1 MVLIMR
7 RRFTL
12 NAVASSDGAHVRVS
26 HDRKANLTG
35 RSNYAFLG
43 KKVIITEGNVFRN
56 GYFIGKCVIDDQGN
70 RFVSGINHNGI
81 ITSV

>member
-1 MVLIMR
+1 MR
-7 RRFTL
+7 RRFSPS
-12 NAVASSDGAHVRVS
+12 AVASSDGAHTRVS

-43 KKVIITEGNVFRN
+43 KKVIITDGNVFRN
-56 GYFIGKCVIDDQGN
+56 GHYIGRCITDDQGN
-70 RFVSGINHNGI
+70 KSVSGHYNNGI

>member
-1 MVLIMR
+1 MR
-7 RRFTL
+7 RRFST
-12 NAVASSDGAHVRVS
+12 NAVASSDGDHTRVS